1 MTDLTIP
8 AMIALLLCAACA
20 PVSAGPQAVR
30 LDDVSA
36 AAYQAGRTQQAAQTQ
51 DAGTATSAARA
62 DAWTVTAVSR
72 TEIAA
77 VIAATLQAGADQATA
92 RALTPTMTPIPTG
105 TPAPTQTPAPT
116 WTMTPD
122 ATVAALVVDR
132 ARAERDTA
140 ERSGWLLSG
149 VLAVALLGGLAL
161 VLYGAG
167 RLWASWEYHMA
178 RAARERHI
186 SAGPYYDTASGQ
198 IVGLLPAPAAPAAS
212 DVEPPATDAQTAEAA
227 RQWGWRTAVLQIAMY
242 ATEAD
247 SWAYTAL
254 GPAGW
259 GVVTR
264 PGWDALTEYLSECGA
279 IVKRP
284 QAPTR
289 WADGVDAA
297 ALAELVRGRGLPR
310 AYPPGPAPVLS
321 APRTHSAQGAQPAQA
336 AQKGF

>member
-1 MTDLTIP
+1 MRLT
-8 AMIALLLCAACA
+8 ALILLVVCAACA
-20 PVSAGPQAVR
+20 PAAGPQAVR

-51 DAGTATSAARA
+51 DAGTATAAARA

-77 VIAATLQAGADQATA
+77 LVAATLQAGADQATA
-92 RALTPTMTPIPTG
+92 RALTPTLTPIPSA
-105 TPAPTQTPAPT
+105 TPVPTATPRPT

-149 VLAVALLGGLAL
+149 VLAVIALGVLVL

-198 IVGLLPAPAAPAAS
+198 IVGLLPAPAAPAAP
-212 DVEPPATDAQTAEAA
+212 DPEPPATDAQTAEAA

-247 SWAYTAL
+247 SWAYSAL
-254 GPAGW
+254 GPSGW
-259 GVVTR
+259 GVVSR
-264 PGWDALTEYLSECGA
+264 PGWDTLTEYLSECGI

-310 AYPPGPAPVLS
+310 AYPLGPAPILT
-321 APRTHSAQGAQPAQA
+321 APRTHSAQAAQGAQA